1 MLQFKCKSF
10 SAVICL
16 CLLVHGFVFPS
27 AGYAE
32 KQLKI
37 GGVGSSLGTMKLLA
51 AAFEKKHPGVKCT
64 ILSSLGTSGSI
75 KAVAKGAIDIGIG
88 GRPMNMEEQKL
99 GLHIINYAATPLV
112 FVTREDNRKTD
123 LSREELIRILT
134 GEMQSWPDGQRIRM
148 ILRPATDSE
157 SIVLKTVS
165 PEIGKALYSAMAH
178 KVMQVT
184 LTSQECAD
192 SAERVPGSLAY
203 STLTLL
209 KTEKRKLKILSFN
222 GISPD
227 LKTIADGAYPFT
239 ERLYLITKGNP
250 SGIIKQFVDFV
261 LSADGGNI
269 LKQTGN
275 LVTAK

>member
-1 MLQFKCKSF
+1 MLQFKCKSS
-10 SAVICL
+10 SAALCL
-16 CLLVHGFVFPS
+16 CLLLLGFIFPA

-88 GRPMNMEEQKL
+88 GRPMNLEELKL
-99 GLHIINYAATPLV
+99 GLHIIDYAATPLV
-112 FVTREDNRKTD
+112 FVTQEVNRKND
-123 LSREELIRILT
+123 LSREELISILS
-134 GEMQSWPDGQRIRM
+134 GEMQTWPDGQRIRM

-165 PEIGKALYSAMAH
+165 PEIGKALYSAMAN
-178 KVMQVT
+178 KVMQVA

-209 KTEKRKLKILSFN
+209 KAEKRKLKILSFN
-222 GISPD
+222 GITPD
-227 LKTIADGAYPFT
+227 LKTIADGSYPFT
-239 ERLYLITKGNP
+239 ERLYLITKVKP
-250 SGIIKQFVDFV
+250 SGIIKQFVDFI
-261 LSADGGNI
+261 LDGEGRKI
-269 LKQTGN
+269 LQQTGN